1 MASIP
6 QVPEIQDQDLAYYL
20 EQLNLYL
27 ASQQP
32 GANVIL
38 NTDDTSNFSGGYLNR
53 YLAIAYANSAS
64 GLDFSNTQ
72 ANRAFFATYN
82 SNSSVWSS
90 NPADYVYFE
99 TNQGF
104 GSTRNLNYQ
113 VLGGRQ
119 IAFAVDTTAPNGYA
133 TSTVEQVIDLDLITA
148 VSDVTTIAVTASPG
162 VFTYPLTSN
171 AVFNISNVTIS
182 LDATDGLTN
191 VSFAVANTDSAN
203 TFVNNSI
210 RIGANANVGGN
221 SVTSTLSNL
230 VIQQSTVGFKGEIVI
245 FGDRANQAQDQDQDT
260 VSFPIR
266 YRNGQGAVFQL
277 PTREIIIRYAN
288 NSVLVTPSVGS
299 SNAVLQ
305 FGEVNFTYT
314 TPPDSLGF
322 TNGVSG
328 SPLDVSA
335 GTVFCNGVDVNGN
348 VIADTYVETGNLFVL
363 ANANIS
369 GDISYTQTGTPAN
382 TSSVVGYVRIVLN
395 GANAY
400 IPYYQ

>member
-99 TNQGF
+99 
-104 GSTRNLNYQ
+104 
-113 VLGGRQ
+113 
-119 IAFAVDTTAPNGYA
+119 

>member
-20 EQLNLYL
+20 EQINLYL

-32 GANVIL
+32 GANVVL

-104 GSTRNLNYQ
+104 GSTRNLYYQ

-119 IAFAVDTTAPNGYA
+119 IAFAVDTIAPNGYA
-133 TSTVEQVIDLDLITA
+133 TSTVAQVIDLDLITA

-245 FGDRANQAQDQDQDT
+245 FGNRANQAQDQNQDT

-277 PTREIIIRYAN
+277 PTHEIIIRYAN

-322 TNGVSG
+322 TNGLSG

-369 GDISYTQTGTPAN
+369 GNILYTQTGTPAN
-382 TSSVVGYVRIVLN
+382 TANVVGYVRIVLN